1 MALLSFRT
9 KFSGPIRSLNE
20 KHLRQEDP
28 QGLDIIDETIYYFRS
43 NMFFANYE
51 IKCDADRNIVYLTL
65 YLIECLKV
73 IARATNRNAAA
84 QELTNLALAKFALPG
99 EPRFPL
105 NNMYQ
110 KASNSMEAGELVF
123 IFSTYVLMFTFVF
136 FRSNAFVHV
145 ANASRNIATYYR
157 CCLA

>member
-1 MALLSFRT
+1 MPSIYHSALECDEKVGNVALLSFRT
-9 KFSGPIRSLNE
+9 KFSGPIRNLSE

-28 QGLDIIDETIYYFRS
+28 SGLDIIDEAIYYFRS
-43 NMFFANYE
+43 NMFFSSYE

-73 IARATNRNAAA
+73 IARAASRTAAA
-84 QELTNLALAKFALPG
+84 QELTNLSLAKFALPG

-110 KASNSMEAGELVF
+110 KASNAAEAGECWCSCSQLF
-123 IFSTYVLMFTFVF
+123 
-136 FRSNAFVHV
+136 
-145 ANASRNIATYYR
+145 
-157 CCLA
+157 